1 MSFLIKFYNAK
12 FVDTFIFRYLFIFHS
27 SELHFSEDVIK
38 SFVISM
44 KAYNFMRLQINER
57 LHITNV

>member
-1 MSFLIKFYNAK
+1 MSFLIKFYTIK
-12 FVDTFIFRYLFIFHS
+12 FIDTFYLFIFHS

-44 KAYNFMRLQINER
+44 KAYNFMRFQINER